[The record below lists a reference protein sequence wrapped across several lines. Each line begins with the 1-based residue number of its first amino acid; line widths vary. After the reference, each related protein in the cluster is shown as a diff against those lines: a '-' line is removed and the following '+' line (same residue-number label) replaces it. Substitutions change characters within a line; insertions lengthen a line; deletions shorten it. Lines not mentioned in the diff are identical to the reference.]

1 MENKAQYQVNTF
13 PHDEKYLSQIPALQ
27 LLMNLGYTYLTPRQA
42 LAERQGKTSNVLL
55 ENILRRQLKELNR
68 IQYKGR
74 EFLFSEENIQS
85 AIQTLKN
92 VKYDGLLRTNEA
104 IYDLITLGTSLEQTI
119 EGSSKSFN
127 LHYINWRQPERN
139 VYHVTAEFGV
149 ERFRR
154 VETVR
159 PDIVLFVNGI
169 PLAVIECKS
178 PGVEVEQAVSQ
189 SIRNQSDDY
198 IPRLFIYNQLVMALN
213 KNTVRYATTG
223 TAARFWGVWKELRDR
238 EEDVARVVNMILPY
252 ASKDQLFSGA
262 FAGCRDFFDAL
273 EGEGAR
279 QLTEQDR
286 ALYSLC
292 RPERLL
298 EMAYRFTVIDGGIKK
313 IARYQ
318 QYFVVKSTMERIK
331 QSDHDGRRKGGI
343 IWHTQGSGKSLT
355 MVMLARNLALDSEIP
370 NPRIV
375 LVTDRVDLDK
385 QLRNTF
391 AACGLEP
398 NPASSGRNL
407 LELVA
412 EQKAAIVT
420 TLIHKF
426 DKALNVKK
434 YQDESSNIFMLID
447 ESHRSNFGSFS
458 ARMRQMFPNACYL
471 GFTGTP
477 LMKKE
482 KNNFR
487 KFGGLIEPHYSIQ
500 QAVEDGEVVPLLYEG
515 RHVEMEQN
523 RIAIDL
529 WFDRHTQGLS
539 REQQADLKKKY
550 ARAEMLNKTE
560 QVIYMR
566 AFDIS
571 EHFRA
576 AWQGTGFKA
585 QLVAPSK
592 MAALQYHQYLDEL
605 GFVSS
610 EVVISAPDTR
620 EGYEEYDEEPADEVL
635 RFWQK
640 MMKRFGNEEEY
651 NKQIIQRFKYGA
663 EPEILIVVSKLLTGF
678 DAPRNTVIYICK
690 ELKEHTLLQA
700 IARVNRLYEDK
711 EFGYVVDY
719 AGLLGELDRALT
731 MYNALEDFDPED
743 LAGTLTSINVEVEK
757 LPQRYTDLWD
767 LFKEVK
773 NSYDEEA
780 FEFLL
785 ADAALREDF
794 YQRLAD
800 YSKTLGMALSV
811 ESFIMNCAETILRR
825 YKADLKRFQKLKA
838 AVKLRYAEAIDY
850 RDYEPKI
857 KKLLDVHIQANQVIQ
872 LNEPVNIF
880 DDRAFLAI
888 KEERGVYE
896 ARSTAA
902 RADAIAH
909 ATKKVITEKMA
920 EDPAF
925 YEKFSILIQQAIDA
939 FRARRMSDLEYLN
952 LASDLR
958 NKVVNRFHE
967 DRPDSLQSNDEA
979 MAYYGVAR
987 PFFADSLEK
996 SECEALSAQTALAIQ
1011 EILQR
1016 HWKVQF
1022 WDDEDSQNQAIN
1034 EIDDFLFDEI
1044 KGVHGVELGE
1054 EQMDALIKKTLQIA
1068 KHRSSK

>member
-1 MENKAQYQVNTF
+1 MENKTAYQVNSF

-27 LLMNLGYTYLTPRQA
+27 LMMNLGYTYLTPRQA
-42 LAERQGKTSNVLL
+42 LVERQGKRGNVLL
-55 ENILRRQLKELNR
+55 ENILRRQLKELNH

-92 VKYDGLLRTNEA
+92 IKYDGLLRTSEI

-139 VYHVTAEFGV
+139 AFHVTAEFGV
-149 ERFRR
+149 ERSRSI
-154 VETVR
+154 ETVR
-159 PDIVLFVNGI
+159 PDIVLFINGI

-178 PGVEVEQAVSQ
+178 PGVELEQAVSQ
-189 SIRNQSDDY
+189 SIRNQSDNY
-198 IPRLFIYNQLVMALN
+198 IPRLFIYTQLVMALN
-213 KNTVRYATTG
+213 KNAALFATTG
-223 TAARFWGVWKELRDR
+223 TPARFWGVWKELRDR
-238 EEDVARVVNMILPY
+238 EEDVARLVNAILP
-252 ASKDQLFSGA
+252 
-262 FAGCRDFFDAL
+262 
-273 EGEGAR
+273 GAR
-279 QLTEQDR
+279 QDELFSAAFANCRNYFAALEAEGDRLLTEQDR

-298 EMAYRFTVIDGGIKK
+298 ELAYRFTVFDGGIKK

-331 QSDHDGRRKGGI
+331 QLDNDGRRKGGI

-355 MVMLARNLALDSEIP
+355 MVMLARNLALDSDIP

-375 LVTDRVDLDK
+375 LVTDRDNLDK

-398 NPASSGRNL
+398 SRASSGRNL

-434 YQDESSNIFMLID
+434 FQDQSNNIFMLID

-523 RIAIDL
+523 RNAIDL

-539 REQQADLKKKY
+539 REQRADLKKKY

-566 AFDIS
+566 AFDIC

-576 AWQGTGFKA
+576 NWQGTGFKA

-592 MAALQYHQYLDEL
+592 RTALQYHQYLNEL
-605 GFVSS
+605 DLVSS
-610 EVVISAPDTR
+610 EVVISPPDTR
-620 EGYEEYDEEPADEVL
+620 EGYEEFDEEPADEVL

-640 MMKRFGNEEEY
+640 MMKRYGNEEEY
-651 NKQIIQRFKYGA
+651 NRQIIQRFKHGP

-678 DAPRNTVIYICK
+678 DAPRNTVIYLCK

-700 IARVNRLYEDK
+700 IARVNRLHEGK

-731 MYNALEDFDPED
+731 MYNALEGFDPED
-743 LAGTLTSINVEVEK
+743 LSGTLSSVNVEVEK
-757 LPQRYTDLWD
+757 LPQRYADLWD

-780 FEFLL
+780 FEVML

-800 YSKTLGMALSV
+800 YSKTLGLALSV
-811 ESFIMNCAETILRR
+811 EAFIMNCAEATLKR
-825 YKADLKRFQKLKA
+825 YKSDLKRFQKLKA

-850 RDYEPKI
+850 RDFEPKI
-857 KKLLDVHIQANQVIQ
+857 KKLLDVHIQANEVIQ

-880 DDRAFLAI
+880 DDNAFLAI

-896 ARSTAA
+896 TKSKAA

-909 ATKKVITEKMA
+909 ATKKAITEKME

-925 YEKFSILIQQAIDA
+925 YEKFSLLIQQAIDG
-939 FRARRMSDLEYLN
+939 FRAKRISDLEYLN
-952 LASDLR
+952 LVSEIR
-958 NKVVNRFHE
+958 NKVVTRQHDDMPETLLGNE
-967 DRPDSLQSNDEA
+967 DA
-979 MAYYGVAR
+979 MAYYG
-987 PFFADSLEK
+987 
-996 SECEALSAQTALAIQ
+996 
-1011 EILQR
+1011 
-1016 HWKVQF
+1016 
-1022 WDDEDSQNQAIN
+1022 
-1034 EIDDFLFDEI
+1034 
-1044 KGVHGVELGE
+1044 
-1054 EQMDALIKKTLQIA
+1054 
-1068 KHRSSK
+1068 